1 MKGSVFMKKSMYKLV
16 FSSLFAAMCCVATMV
31 VQIPLPT
38 GYVNIGDCFVIVSGF
53 LLGPIYGGFA
63 AAIGSC
69 LADVF
74 TGYASF
80 APATFVIKGLM
91 AVVCALLVKAIA
103 NRHLGRIV
111 SGVVAEIVMV
121 FGYFAW
127 SALLFGEGLAAAASI
142 PGNLVQA
149 GVGIVTAYIFSL
161 VIDKIHIVD
170 LIKE

>member
-1 MKGSVFMKKSMYKLV
+1 
-16 FSSLFAAMCCVATMV
+16 MV

-53 LLGPIYGGFA
+53 LLGPIYG
-63 AAIGSC
+63 
-69 LADVF
+69 
-74 TGYASF
+74 
-80 APATFVIKGLM
+80 
-91 AVVCALLVKAIA
+91 
-103 NRHLGRIV
+103 
-111 SGVVAEIVMV
+111 
-121 FGYFAW
+121 
-127 SALLFGEGLAAAASI
+127 GLAAAASI